1 MFQRAGQAPGLQGE
15 IDLFAVLIHRQAIE
29 VGGHKVDV
37 LFGQQ
42 RRAGEAAHGRRAIG
56 QQVAVP
62 RPEVEKGVE
71 ALVVIG
77 VEILH
82 ILRRAA
88 AVDDVFKR
96 LRGDGV
102 GGKTQHQR
110 AGQRRQRSGEVHGI
124 SAPCYQ

>member
-1 MFQRAGQAPGLQGE
+1 MVAGPSGSRWPCHAP
-15 IDLFAVLIHRQAIE
+15 RS
-29 VGGHKVDV
+29 K
-37 LFGQQ
+37 
-42 RRAGEAAHGRRAIG
+42 
-56 QQVAVP
+56 
-62 RPEVEKGVE
+62 KGVE

-96 LRGDGV
+96 LRGDGM

-110 AGQRRQRSGEVHGI
+110 AGQRRQ
-124 SAPCYQ
+124 A